1 MMEVFLVPLGE
12 TRYELYCE
20 LGPSSRSQRTG
31 ITGRM
36 RRRFREVLAAE
47 QAERRARRAARHA
60 GASDRSDG
68 WMARVRS
75 GTVRAMAEWVAE
87 QRLLWRLRQQD
98 AAVLVY
104 PDDLDPDRAKSMA
117 RGTLQRDI
125 DHHRSWMVIDG
136 LAVLVFGPLFFFV
149 PGPNIISWYFAAKM
163 AGHWLAFRGARR
175 GVSGVEWSA
184 RASGAL
190 AAVREARAMPPGARR
205 PRLRELSKELH
216 LAHLAT
222 FVERTAPDAS

>member
-1 MMEVFLVPLGE
+1 MEVFLVPVAE

-20 LGPSSRSQRTG
+20 LGASDQPQRTG
-31 ITGRM
+31 LAGRM
-36 RRRFREVLAAE
+36 RRRFREVLAADQE
-47 QAERRARRAARHA
+47 VRRDRRAAKHA

-68 WMARVRS
+68 WMDRVRS
-75 GTVRAMAEWVAE
+75 GIMRGMAEWVAE
-87 QRLLWRLRQQD
+87 QRLLWRLRQQK

-104 PDDLDPDRAKSMA
+104 PIDLDPDRALSMA

-125 DHHRSWMVIDG
+125 DHHRFWMVIDG
-136 LAVLVFGPLFFFV
+136 LGVLVFGPLLFFV
-149 PGPNIISWYFAAKM
+149 PGPNLISWYLTAKM

-190 AAVREARAMPPGARR
+190 AAVREARAMPPGKRR
-205 PRLRELSKELH
+205 PRLRALSKELH
-216 LAHLAT
+216 LERLAT
-222 FVERTAPDAS
+222 FVEDTAPDTS